1 MGEQSRLSTWPDV
14 NVLTLQHYVNQQTQ
28 HNTPNILVLHAAL
41 QHVPAA
47 YISDHQA
54 GIGSQ
59 KQ

>member
-1 MGEQSRLSTWPDV
+1 MAPSGCVFLNIAALREPT
-14 NVLTLQHYVNQQTQ
+14 NTTQ

-41 QHVPAA
+41 QHVSAA
-47 YISDHQA
+47 YISHHQA